1 MSARVLE
8 LEDFAETLQAELQRR
23 KATEERLQKVSL
35 LVSCFFYPNSFLSLF
50 QLLDDSHNNE
60 LTLQLGI

>member
-35 LVSCFFYPNSFLSLF
+35 VVFCFLFPNSFILYFSF
-50 QLLDDSHNNE
+50 WMTATTTN
-60 LTLQLGI
+60 